1 MANTTSEIEVSS
13 GDWTL
18 IPMSG
23 AINMV
28 ITNESDGD
36 IRYAFG
42 DTAPVVKGH
51 VLDRTFDNII
61 ENITSDIWIKK
72 DSGKNSIISVTR
84 FGV

>member
-42 DTAPVVKGH
+42 ATVPIVKGH
-51 VLDRTFDNII
+51 ALDRTFDNII